1 MALPGVHGSQ
11 GDKVAT
17 NCRKKSFFYIFFFF
31 FRVLREAKAYGFT
44 EFQAEVG
51 GLSGLLLG
59 YSIYDL
65 VEKAKKAFLVGK
77 GTMFQ

>member
-1 MALPGVHGSQ
+1 MLLS
-11 GDKVAT
+11 
-17 NCRKKSFFYIFFFF
+17 
-31 FRVLREAKAYGFT
+31 RVLREAKAYGFT